1 MTGVALLGA
10 GIFAKTQHLSAIEAA
25 KDLNLLAVYSR
36 SQASAEALV
45 ALVKDASTKPQLYY
59 DSTENTDNSLDALLA
74 RSDIKAVIVSLPI
87 LAQPAVIRKALAAG
101 KHILSEKPI
110 APDVKGARELLQY
123 YDSLPTATRPIWSV
137 AENFRFLPVL
147 HDAADKIKAI
157 GGRLVSFHLIMNG
170 FVKEED
176 EFYNTE
182 WRKVPGYQ
190 GGFLLDGGVHF
201 LAGLRFLL
209 AAAGDEVA
217 RVVCFSSLL
226 EKRLPPVDSVH
237 AVAATRG
244 GVNGTVSISFGTEF
258 KATLEV
264 CVVTTEGRVT
274 WDPSKVVSVRR
285 SQTEE
290 DTKTFEQDFG
300 VVAEVAA
307 FAKSVAAGKADPL
320 QSPQEA
326 LQDLA
331 LLEALLQSGPSGA
344 VKSLI

>member
-10 GIFAKTQHLSAIEAA
+10 GIFAKTQHLPAIEAA
-25 KDLNLLAVYSR
+25 SDLNLLAVYSR
-36 SQASAEALV
+36 SQSSAAALV
-45 ALVKDASTKPQLYY
+45 SLIKDSSKKPQEYY
-59 DSTENTDNSLDALLA
+59 DSPAGSNSLDALLA
-74 RSDIKAVIVSLPI
+74 RSDISAVIVSLPI

-101 KHILSEKPI
+101 KHVLSEKPI
-110 APDVKGARELLQY
+110 APDVKGAQELIAY
-123 YDSLPTATRPIWSV
+123 YDSLPAATRPIWSV

-157 GGRLVSFHLIMNG
+157 GGRLVAFHLIMNG

-209 AAAGDEVA
+209 AAAGDEVE
-217 RVVCFSSLL
+217 RVACFSSLL

-285 SQTEE
+285 GQADEE
-290 DTKTFEQDFG
+290 TKKFEQDFG

-307 FAKSVAAGKADPL
+307 FGKSVAAGKADPL

-326 LQDLA
+326 LKDLA
-331 LLEALLQSGPSGA
+331 LLEALLQSGPSGSVKTA
-344 VKSLI
+344 V